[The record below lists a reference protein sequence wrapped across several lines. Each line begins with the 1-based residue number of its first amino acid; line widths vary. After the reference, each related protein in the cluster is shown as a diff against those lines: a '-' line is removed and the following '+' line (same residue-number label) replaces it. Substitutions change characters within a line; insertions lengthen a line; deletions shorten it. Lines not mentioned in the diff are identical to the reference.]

1 MDFRTVAAGLA
12 LAAFALPAPAQR
24 SGDAD
29 ADEAGKRWNELEA
42 ILPGYPKTETLVP
55 FNGGGASG
63 HRFFIDEPS
72 LSIGADGVV
81 RYTLVVKTTGGAT
94 NVTYEGLR
102 CEERHQKTYAVG
114 QASGAWVRA
123 RDPKWRRIEH
133 QAINNHH
140 GVLYSDF
147 LCQGKEPAKSPKEIL
162 QRMRYGPPA
171 PS

>member
-1 MDFRTVAAGLA
+1 MAAALV

-24 SGDAD
+24 NWDAD
-29 ADEAGKRWNELEA
+29 FDDEKKSWKEIEA
-42 ILPGYPKTETLVP
+42 TMPVYPKTETLVP
-55 FNGGGASG
+55 FDGGGASG
-63 HRFFIDEPS
+63 HRFFVDAPS
-72 LSIGADGVV
+72 LAIGADGVV

-94 NVTYEGLR
+94 NVTYEGIR

-140 GVLYSDF
+140 GVLYSDY
-147 LCQGKEPAKSPKEIL
+147 LCQGKETAKSVKDVL
-162 QRMRYGPPA
+162 QRMRYGPSA